1 MSNKVTFSTHKYV
14 QDEIAKIKQ
23 GIEEYTNEGLN
34 ELKQTHG
41 EDIKKL
47 QGDIENL
54 KKTVND
60 DLANTI
66 KETNETLQDMK
77 DSIDKDLENLSK
89 GILVENIAYSHPE
102 YGDISN
108 VKNALDKLLYTDLVI
123 LFNTTQPLVNEM
135 GSTISDLTFTWEYNR
150 VINTQNIDGI
160 EIHKDSRIYRYP
172 SNITTDRTV
181 TLSVNDSVK
190 DYSKS
195 ISFTF
200 LNGLYYGVAN
210 ESEYNSEF
218 ILNLS
223 KKLTKTKETTFTV
236 NSGTNQHI
244 FYCIPVRFG
253 TPAISVDGFSGGF
266 DKVATIEFTNASG
279 YTEPY
284 AIWKSTNSNLGNTT
298 VTVK

>member
-190 DYSKS
+190 DYSK
-195 ISFTF
+195 
-200 LNGLYYGVAN
+200 
-210 ESEYNSEF
+210 
-218 ILNLS
+218 
-223 KKLTKTKETTFTV
+223 
-236 NSGTNQHI
+236 
-244 FYCIPVRFG
+244 
-253 TPAISVDGFSGGF
+253 
-266 DKVATIEFTNASG
+266 
-279 YTEPY
+279 
-284 AIWKSTNSNLGNTT
+284 
-298 VTVK
+298 